1 MRSIAKE
8 QRWWKTRT
16 GFWTR
21 QSRWLDGVLA
31 VAVGPVAPAFAER
44 TRRVEC
50 PRSIAE
56 YAERYISPQSQ
67 QASELVAQE
76 ARELVGRVEMLL
88 ELLDA
93 AQSRNQEGA
102 QREIALAAAISER
115 CGRGAAVLAAPALT
129 PAVPRSLRLQR
140 GGGGLC
146 SRRAVA
152 GAGARV
158 QGAPGRSREAAAAGG
173 RRRHRGRGGWT
184 GLAPLPPHTDFP
196 LPPHRT
202 APCASGTP
210 RNPPGLA
217 ARAGD
222 GRARASC
229 SNRGAAVP
237 PGRQRCLPPTT
248 AALDKPAASTGV
260 QQRDAAAV
268 PCAKPHDAG
277 GKCPWAWRAHFGAD
291 VGRRVPRRGVG
302 AARRR
307 RSRHQGHLGPRR
319 SGAGRLDERAPGAR
333 AGPQQRARGR
343 SHAPQARGGDGGGGG
358 SGAGDGDGLR
368 GRHYLGRR
376 HEWKGSRSVASISR
390 CSSGRMCSGGLRA
403 SAPGW
408 RGGRRLRR
416 TRL

>member
-31 VAVGPVAPAFAER
+31 VAVGPVAPAFADR

-184 GLAPLPPHTDFP
+184 GLAPLSPHTDFP

-222 GRARASC
+222 EPAPRAATGVRQFHPDASAASPRPRLPWTSPQHRRGFSSETQPQCPAPSPTTRAGSAHGPGAPI
-229 SNRGAAVP
+229 SGPMWADESQDVVWGLPGGAGQGNKGAWDHGAVGLVDLTSARPARGQDRSSARVDDRMRHRLAVAMAEVEGAALGMGTDSGGATTWGGGTNGRGAAV
-237 PGRQRCLPPTT
+237 
-248 AALDKPAASTGV
+248 
-260 QQRDAAAV
+260 
-268 PCAKPHDAG
+268 
-277 GKCPWAWRAHFGAD
+277 
-291 VGRRVPRRGVG
+291 
-302 AARRR
+302 
-307 RSRHQGHLGPRR
+307 
-319 SGAGRLDERAPGAR
+319 
-333 AGPQQRARGR
+333 
-343 SHAPQARGGDGGGGG
+343 
-358 SGAGDGDGLR
+358 
-368 GRHYLGRR
+368 
-376 HEWKGSRSVASISR
+376 
-390 CSSGRMCSGGLRA
+390 
-403 SAPGW
+403 
-408 RGGRRLRR
+408 
-416 TRL
+416 